1 MTPHS
6 LPTFIATQ
14 PLNLFTH
21 RRSSYHGQPLSST
34 TKSPLLIRIYPH
46 LLLPISCS
54 ATPPSSHPNPT
65 PSPPPLHYFVTYQ
78 TWRNP
83 IWLQN
88 RPLEPY
94 IVPSSHARPLFRL
107 PAKNPVLKI
116 AASATLIALVAL
128 LSLSYVRLNSFAH
141 RTLQTIVHQGLSR
154 ELRIGRVARCNPL
167 TGITLTDVRLDP
179 SAQQPTAPVI
189 SAKQVTV
196 SLSGYLRALVLRKP
210 LRLDVRLD
218 DATVKVSQIV
228 VDGVKGLPVGQWDPG
243 IDAILANANS
253 SQPFDV
259 RAFAKLLRFVQPGTV
274 VLRSADV
281 YLCPADF
288 LDYGHR
294 DEVVQVED
302 ANAEMTFP
310 VFSFEEGGDLKMDG
324 EFRATVN
331 GAPVDGGVIAVEC
344 EMSGNKLATVKPEEP
359 IVGLRVFGE
368 GVQARRV
375 ASFLSLPFRADEGVC
390 GADIS
395 MEFLYRSKSLVP
407 LMRGEAKLEGVG
419 LRFHPDPKTPEFR
432 GIDGKLRF
440 EGKTLFLD
448 GPGGNLGTLPMT
460 VVGSIHLEDGYS
472 LMGYVRPVDVN
483 EIIETF
489 DVEKFVPVEGLVSGE
504 VQMSG
509 ILEEPIVTGWAESV
523 TENNMFDRLPL
534 KSANLAFE
542 WDAIA
547 GILKFPEIHTA
558 VKGGGS
564 VSGSGSLFFDM
575 TKESPYGISQM
586 AHSPRS
592 PKAAYWNPSPVPA
605 GYLLPPEPEDE
616 MEIDEKAP
624 FRPYDSMR
632 FDFKV
637 TDVRGGDLLYY
648 YGGEYGKMATNSIG
662 LISGEAILAGH
673 AKDANC
679 RAVWRSTTPPPPVR
693 LGTWNEKGGDG
704 NADENIDSDTA
715 REKFENAKIPLRDDD
730 MSEEED
736 EKAGDMLGGGDFKG
750 LVYIKLGDL
759 PDSRRLKARTTVQNF
774 DARRAGWSDPR
785 MRKALANAPLLEV
798 SADTYFKGTTAQRP
812 LLPPGMTKIPR
823 TPRMELLGADGALAV
838 KNLKINSVKFD
849 GVMSGSFSFST
860 SDFSLSLREVNSG
873 SSNSNGQL
881 RGTEAGTDT
890 DLELNGLNELTV
902 AASLRGEGNMCFRLN
917 DSEIVAS
924 ITKDERRH
932 QIASVFARNVVI
944 EDFVGDDRYFSSGET
959 LGGLLNMNMKLD
971 LTSQRG
977 DGVLKVLRPQIG
989 PMNFSSVNGDLTWRD
1004 RNLILER
1011 GVIKYR
1017 ESEYQLD
1024 ARYVSKGSK
1033 DSEFEWKVNINIPR
1047 ASISDVARLIQ
1058 SGNAVATAMQSSG
1071 DKISGSR
1078 IPYSR
1083 GPVWLQ
1089 RLSESSGLHAKK
1101 GLTQWQV
1108 PENLSFA
1115 DQVKWFNQYLED
1127 ERNIKRLTRAK
1138 SLERAIL
1145 NSSSTEISGDISG
1158 RLTVKYNS
1166 QSGEGRRMPTNAS
1179 AVLQALLDQ
1188 LARSTFSFQLG
1199 GSGWRLG
1206 PALLDRVEA
1215 SGTFE
1220 DGVLLVGPL
1229 SLRGKDG
1236 FGAEAEGRIT
1246 SSGWMKGSAVLRN
1259 APAAL
1264 VNQFSRAPVDV
1275 TGDCNARVEVE
1286 GNLSNPRAFGR
1297 AVWTDATLNGKQVRG
1312 AKTDMACVNG
1322 RCILNVNAKIGGRGS
1337 ASDEEDDEAGI
1348 RSLQWGK
1355 SVTSGLKDLAAQASN
1370 RTEAPESVKAKTE
1383 RRGSGEAVLVRV
1395 SAPVRFY
1402 LLKYLQRRAPTAFW
1416 SAVKPVLGGSL
1427 PSDDEWVL
1435 VDVDVEKYGLVLL
1448 NTVLPEL
1455 GWESGDSD
1463 IRLRVSGTLADP
1475 AVKGVITVSDG
1486 RASPGVLG
1494 DSITGLR
1501 GEIGFHEKGL
1511 LRLKSVSARCGG
1523 KGLNM
1528 NGDLFFSEAHR
1539 QRLLA
1544 EKFGT
1549 ESVLERLQRGSSR
1562 GRKERRRLQQNLGDI
1577 RWVLQRGNKGVS
1589 VEFGEVDL
1597 NLQDRVVTKLSGK
1610 LNVNGTCINPVV
1622 AGGVTLSE
1630 GLISVGSFNGVG
1642 NNGGNG
1648 QMGLGGRLKGM
1659 EGSVLPEVVGGS
1671 RGAITRANVQ
1681 RNTVGGANAGT
1692 DSGAGANVSADA
1704 DSSLNSEETVKSNAD
1719 SDSDV
1724 ENGFNRDDEDEEE
1737 QESKEDEEG
1746 EEGEVFESGID
1757 VEEAKA
1763 KEINSRVE
1771 NGEVRRLADGFGGV
1785 RLDKLRVTLGRE
1797 MQVVQPFVLD
1807 FETQGSVIL
1816 DGMGTDTTVN
1826 GEIRVVRGSV
1836 NMLATRM
1843 YVRRDVR
1850 NYIRFTGKQDSGDAV
1865 VRMTLEDGEVMAV
1878 IGECEISKWS
1888 DHVVVTDKSGDEW
1901 SQKKWGAVIESNL
1914 ESVVSS
1920 REKVARLVAGYVVK
1934 NVAGG
1939 GKIGGLEWKVFPA
1952 LLNGGDSVMEGKLK
1966 DELGVGGEFE
1976 VGGLAIVGKR
1986 ALNGSVGGGLR
1997 LRGKWG
2003 TAELDMQGGRI
2014 SSGIEIQVPR
2024 GWIRKDNKRS

>member
-1 MTPHS
+1 M
-6 LPTFIATQ
+6 
-14 PLNLFTH
+14 
-21 RRSSYHGQPLSST
+21 R
-34 TKSPLLIRIYPH
+34 
-46 LLLPISCS
+46 
-54 ATPPSSHPNPT
+54 
-65 PSPPPLHYFVTYQ
+65 
-78 TWRNP
+78 
-83 IWLQN
+83 
-88 RPLEPY
+88 
-94 IVPSSHARPLFRL
+94 
-107 PAKNPVLKI
+107 
-116 AASATLIALVAL
+116 
-128 LSLSYVRLNSFAH
+128 
-141 RTLQTIVHQGLSR
+141 QGLSR

-167 TGITLTDVRLDP
+167 TGITLIDVSLDP
-179 SAQQPTAPVI
+179 SAQRPTAPVI
-189 SAKQVTV
+189 TAKTVTV
-196 SLSGYLRALVLRKP
+196 SLSGHLRALVLRKP
-210 LRLDVRLD
+210 LKLDVRLD

-243 IDAILANANS
+243 IDSILAKANS
-253 SQPFDV
+253 SNPFDV
-259 RAFAKLLRFVQPGTV
+259 RPLAKLLRFVQPGMLMV
-274 VLRSADV
+274 KSADV

-288 LDYGHR
+288 LDYGHG
-294 DEVVQVED
+294 DEVVQVGD

-310 VFSFEEGGDLKMDG
+310 VFSVREGGDLKMDG
-324 EFRATVN
+324 EFRATVK
-331 GAPVDGGVIAVEC
+331 GVPVDGGVIEVEC
-344 EMSGNKLATVKPEEP
+344 EMSGDKLASIKPEEP
-359 IVGLRVFGE
+359 IVGLRVVGE
-368 GVQARRV
+368 GVQAKRV

-390 GADIS
+390 EADIS
-395 MEFLYRSKSLVP
+395 MEFLYRSESLVP
-407 LMRGEAKLEGVG
+407 LMRGEAKLTGVG

-509 ILEEPIVTGWAESV
+509 ILEEPVVTGWAESV

-534 KSANLAFE
+534 KSANVAFE

-547 GILKFPEIHTA
+547 GTLKFSEIHTA
-558 VKGGGS
+558 VKGGGA

-575 TKESPYGISQM
+575 TKESPYGISQK

-592 PKAAYWNPSPVPA
+592 PKAAYWNPNSESGA
-605 GYLLPPEPEDE
+605 YLLPPEPEDE

-632 FDFKV
+632 FDFKA
-637 TDVRGGDLLYY
+637 TDVSGGDLLYY

-662 LISGEAILAGH
+662 LISAEAVLAGH

-693 LGTWNEKGGDG
+693 LGSSNEEGGDG
-704 NADENIDSDTA
+704 NADENRDSNA
-715 REKFENAKIPLRDDD
+715 LHEKVDNGEKPVRADD
-730 MSEEED
+730 MSGND
-736 EKAGDMLGGGDFKG
+736 DKKAGDMLGGGNFKG

-774 DARRAGWSDPR
+774 DARRAGWSDPAL
-785 MRKALANAPLLEV
+785 RKTLANAPLLEV
-798 SADTYFKGTTAQRP
+798 SADTYFKGTTAQRA
-812 LLPPGMTKIPR
+812 LLPPGVIKIPR

-838 KNLKINSVKFD
+838 KDLKINNVKFD

-860 SDFSLSLREVNSG
+860 SDFSLSLRELKDG
-873 SSNSNGQL
+873 KSNRNGQL
-881 RGTEAGTDT
+881 RSIEAGTDT
-890 DLELNGLNELTV
+890 DVELNGLNELTV
-902 AASLRGEGNMCFRLN
+902 AASLRGEGNMCFRCN

-924 ITKDERRH
+924 VTKDEQQH

-959 LGGLLNMNMKLD
+959 LGGILSVDMKLD

-977 DGVLKVLRPQIG
+977 DGVLKVLRPHVG
-989 PMNFSSVNGDLTWRD
+989 PMNFSSVTGNLTWRD
-1004 RNLILER
+1004 NNLILER
-1011 GVIKYR
+1011 GVVKYR

-1024 ARYVSKGSK
+1024 ARYVSKGK
-1033 DSEFEWKVNINIPR
+1033 RDPEFEWKVNINIPR

-1058 SGNAVATAMQSSG
+1058 SGNAVATAMQSSE
-1071 DKISGSR
+1071 DKISGTR
-1078 IPYSR
+1078 MRDLR

-1101 GLTQWQV
+1101 RLNQWEV
-1108 PENLSFA
+1108 PVNLSFA
-1115 DQVKWFNQYLED
+1115 DQVKWFNQYLDD
-1127 ERNIKRLTRAK
+1127 EKNIKRLTRAK

-1145 NSSSTEISGDISG
+1145 NSSSTEIKGNISG

-1166 QSGEGRRMPTNAS
+1166 QSGEARRMPSNAS

-1188 LARSTFSFQLG
+1188 LARTTFSFHMG

-1246 SSGWMKGSAVLRN
+1246 SAGSVKCSAVLRN

-1275 TGDCNARVEVE
+1275 AGDCNARVEVE

-1337 ASDEEDDEAGI
+1337 APDEEGDEAGI

-1370 RTEAPESVKAKTE
+1370 RTEAPELTKAKTD
-1383 RRGSGEAVLVRV
+1383 RRGSGEAVRVRV

-1435 VDVDVEKYGLVLL
+1435 MDVDVKKYGLILL

-1455 GWESGDSD
+1455 GWVSGDSD

-1475 AVKGVITVSDG
+1475 TVKGVITVSDG

-1494 DSITGLR
+1494 DSVTGLR

-1511 LRLKSVSARCGG
+1511 LSLRSVSARCGG
-1523 KGLNM
+1523 KSLNM
-1528 NGDLFFSEAHR
+1528 NGDLFFSEEHR
-1539 QRLLA
+1539 ERLFA
-1544 EKFGT
+1544 EKLGT

-1577 RWVLQRGNKGVS
+1577 RAVLQRGSKGVS

-1597 NLQDRVVTKLSGK
+1597 NVQDRVVTKLSGK
-1610 LNVNGTCINPVV
+1610 LGVSGTCISPVV
-1622 AGGVTLSE
+1622 AGGLTLSE
-1630 GLISVGSFNGVG
+1630 GLISVGNLNGMG
-1642 NNGGNG
+1642 GNGGNG
-1648 QMGLGGRLKGM
+1648 QWGLGGRLKGM
-1659 EGSVLPEVVGGS
+1659 EDSVLAEVVGGK
-1671 RGAITRANVQ
+1671 RGAITRANV
-1681 RNTVGGANAGT
+1681 RGNTNEGANAGA
-1692 DSGAGANVSADA
+1692 DSGAGANAVANA
-1704 DSSLNSEETVKSNAD
+1704 DSSSKSGEGAPSSAHGGSNEEK
-1719 SDSDV
+1719 
-1724 ENGFNRDDEDEEE
+1724 GFDRGDEDGEG
-1737 QESKEDEEG
+1737 QEGEEG
-1746 EEGEVFESGID
+1746 EEGEESEAFESGLD
-1757 VEEAKA
+1757 VEEAKT
-1763 KEINSRVE
+1763 KDISSRVE
-1771 NGEVRRLADGFGGV
+1771 SGEVRRLADGFGGV

-1807 FETQGSVIL
+1807 FETQGSVVL
-1816 DGMGTDTTVN
+1816 DGMGTETSVN

-1843 YVRRDVR
+1843 YVRRDVK
-1850 NYIRFTGKQDSGDAV
+1850 NYVRFTGKQVGGDAV
-1865 VRMTLEDGEVMAV
+1865 VRMTLEDGELMAK

-1888 DHVVVTDKSGDEW
+1888 DHVVVTNKSGDEW
-1901 SQKKWGAVIESNL
+1901 SQKKWGAVMESNL
-1914 ESVVSS
+1914 ESMANS
-1920 REKVARLVAGYVVK
+1920 RERMARLAAGYVVK
-1934 NVAGG
+1934 NVVGG
-1939 GKIGGLEWKVFPA
+1939 GRIGGLEWRVFPA
-1952 LLNGGDSVMEGKLK
+1952 LLNGGDGVIEGKLK

-1986 ALNGSVGGGLR
+1986 ALDGSVGGGIR
-1997 LRGKWG
+1997 LRRKWG
-2003 TAELDMQGGRI
+2003 TAEVDMQGGRM
-2014 SSGIEIQVPR
+2014 SSAVEIAVPR
-2024 GWIRKDNKRS
+2024 GWIKKNKKRSR